1 MSVVSSGKF
10 IFCEGKKNSLDYQ
23 LLNQIVTNIVT
34 IAPSGGKFS
43 FSTFIDGYFSSTNID
58 NKKYLVFRDRDFD
71 AEPTSDIQLI
81 QLRRNIWLT
90 HRACIE
96 NYLLNADL
104 IHSYWQE
111 KYQEKQNNPTSKWGH
126 GNSPGIEII
135 SEWIESAARNL
146 KEYQT
151 VRWSLANLLLDSA
164 TRIQLKTT
172 WTGGSG
178 QLPKSLDLSDCK
190 NEAIELIK
198 QFRKAVDRVTQ
209 ERFEESLE
217 KYQEQF
223 AQEEFW
229 EQKQYLIWFHGKDI
243 QKEMQ
248 RQKSQYISLNN
259 FVNWAVVNIDIYRY
273 PDLRELQIK
282 IEQL

>member
-1 MSVVSSGKF
+1 MSVVSSGRF
-10 IFCEGKKNSLDYQ
+10 IFCEGKKTSLDYQ
-23 LLNQIVTNIVT
+23 LLNQIVTNIAT
-34 IAPSGGKFS
+34 IVPSGGKFS
-43 FSTFIDGYFSSTNID
+43 FSTFIEGYFSSTNID

-81 QLRRNIWLT
+81 QLRRNVWLT
-90 HRACIE
+90 HRPCVE
-96 NYLLNADL
+96 NYLLDSDL
-104 IHSYWQE
+104 IHTYWQE

-164 TRIQLKTT
+164 TRTQLKTT

-178 QLPKSLDLSDCK
+178 QLPKSLDLLDCK
-190 NEAIELIK
+190 NQAIELIK
-198 QFRKAVDRVTQ
+198 QFRKAVDTVTQ
-209 ERFEESLE
+209 ERFEESFE
-217 KYQEQF
+217 KYQQQF

-259 FVNWAVVNIDIYRY
+259 FLGWAITNIDIDRY
-273 PDLRELQIK
+273 PDFRELQIK